1 MNDESNRIEIY
12 VRPSGDRV
20 MLNFHVP
27 EALKEALIA
36 GIRDGSFS
44 TDAARMNVELSLLP
58 QWITD
63 GDDRKAYEKQ
73 FSSVHVRIPIDT
85 VNTNFE

>member
-1 MNDESNRIEIY
+1 MSDQPSQIEIY
-12 VRPSGDRV
+12 VRPSAHRV

-36 GIRDGSFS
+36 GIRNGSFS
-44 TDAARMNVELSLLP
+44 TDAARMNVELTLLP

-63 GDDRKAYEKQ
+63 KSVRMQYEELTED
-73 FSSVHVRIPIDT
+73 VHARIPIDT
-85 VNTNFE
+85 INTNFE